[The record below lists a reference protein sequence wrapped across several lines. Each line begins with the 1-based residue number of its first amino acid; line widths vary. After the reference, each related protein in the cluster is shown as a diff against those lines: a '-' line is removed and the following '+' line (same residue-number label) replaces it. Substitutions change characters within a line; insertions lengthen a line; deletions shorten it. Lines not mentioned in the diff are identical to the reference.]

1 MGETVR
7 LWPKLM
13 TCARKTDEKIEGRTD
28 ERIAV
33 KIAGWIGE
41 KTDEPIAKW
50 IGEKIEEKI
59 DNSIDGK
66 IAGRIG
72 RWTGV
77 KIVKRI
83 IEQAPV
89 VNFVGLIGPIM
100 LPANMAE
107 KAETMPA

>member
-13 TCARKTDEKIEGRTD
+13 TCARKTDE
-28 ERIAV
+28 RIAV
-33 KIAGWIGE
+33 RIAGWIGE